1 MLFVLLLQESLIS
14 FFLITIIKYLRLS
27 TLVTMTI
34 IIFEAPYAKERALS
48 ALRFAWTADLEGHTV
63 KIWLF
68 ENGVYLAKKGQK
80 PAQGLTNYGQMLE
93 DMIKGGVEVKACVVC
108 AEARGLAQSELIDG
122 VKLATVHDL
131 VEWTVNSDKVVTF

>member
-1 MLFVLLLQESLIS
+1 MTTF
-14 FFLITIIKYLRLS
+14 
-27 TLVTMTI
+27 TI

-48 ALRFAWTADLEGHTV
+48 ALRFAWTADLESNKV
-63 KIWLF
+63 RIWLF

-93 DMIKGGVEVKACVVC
+93 DMIKGGVEVKGCVVC
-108 AEARGLAQSELIDG
+108 ADARGLTQAELLDG

-131 VEWTVNSDKVVTF
+131 VEWTATSDKVITF